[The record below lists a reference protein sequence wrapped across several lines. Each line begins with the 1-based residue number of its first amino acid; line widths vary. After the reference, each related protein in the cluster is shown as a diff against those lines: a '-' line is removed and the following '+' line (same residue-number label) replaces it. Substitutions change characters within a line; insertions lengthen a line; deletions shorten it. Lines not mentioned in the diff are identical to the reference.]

1 MPATSVQLAIKVP
14 VLSCPISGSCPVQ
27 SQVPVLSTLRF
38 VSCPPSGSCPVQPQ
52 VRVLSN
58 LRFVSNLRFL
68 SCPTSGSCPVQPQ
81 VPVLSNLRSPD
92 MVKRCQSVVDTVRAR
107 PEEGA
112 ISKGKHARQTGGE
125 FHMKACDAQA
135 LRRTV

>member
-38 VSCPPSGSCPVQPQ
+38 VSCPPSGSCPTSGSCPVQPQ
-52 VRVLSN
+52 VPVL
-58 LRFVSNLRFL
+58 SNLRFL
-68 SCPTSGSCPVQPQ
+68 SCPTSGLCPVQPQ